1 MKSYKEMLNDWAQ
14 HNNVLHVMTQEEM
27 MSLRKVL
34 LEMYKD
40 IARVCSENDLTVMLG
55 GGSCLGAIRHQG
67 FIPWDDDLD
76 LNMARPDY
84 NKFINLLEQG
94 ALGDKYEFAY
104 PNGKYHCSSVFLKIY
119 KKNTTLVSFG
129 AENAKYPLGIF
140 IDIFPLEGVPSS
152 RFVRVLKGII
162 ANGLR
167 LIANCVTEVSTTSKS
182 VSEAEKSCPELRAMI
197 RKRRII
203 GYLFSFVSYRK
214 WAFWFDRYVANDDLS
229 GLVGAPTGRKLYN
242 GEIHD
247 HSVFF
252 PVVKA
257 TFEGLEVNVPAKTKE
272 YLICLY
278 GKNYMQL
285 PPVEKRESHFVVD
298 FKL

>member
-1 MKSYKEMLNDWAQ
+1 MKSYKQLLNEWAQ
-14 HNNVLHVMTQEEM
+14 HTDVLHAMTPEEM
-27 MSLRKVL
+27 VSLRKAL

-40 IARVCSENDLTVMLG
+40 IARVCSENGLTVMLG

-84 NKFINLLEQG
+84 NKFIKLLEQG
-94 ALGDKYEFAY
+94 ALGEKYEFAY
-104 PNGKYHCSSVFLKIY
+104 PNGKIHNSSAFLKIY
-119 KKNTTLVSFG
+119 KKNTKLVSFG
-129 AENAKYPLGIF
+129 SENAKYPLGIF
-140 IDIFPLEGVPSS
+140 IDIFPLEGVSS
-152 RFVRVLKGII
+152 SCFVRLLKGTI
-162 ANGLR
+162 ANGMR
-167 LIANCVTEVSTTSKS
+167 LIANCVTEVGMKSKS
-182 VSEAEKSCPELRAMI
+182 VSEAEKSYPELKAMA
-197 RKRRII
+197 RKRSLI
-203 GYLFSFVSYRK
+203 GHLFSFTSYRK
-214 WAFWFDRYVANDDLS
+214 WTFWYDRFVANEDMT

-252 PVVKA
+252 PVAKA
-257 TFEGLEVNVPAKTKE
+257 TFEGIEVNVPGKTEE

-278 GKNYMQL
+278 GRNYMQL
-285 PPVEKRESHFVVD
+285 PPIEKRESHFVVE